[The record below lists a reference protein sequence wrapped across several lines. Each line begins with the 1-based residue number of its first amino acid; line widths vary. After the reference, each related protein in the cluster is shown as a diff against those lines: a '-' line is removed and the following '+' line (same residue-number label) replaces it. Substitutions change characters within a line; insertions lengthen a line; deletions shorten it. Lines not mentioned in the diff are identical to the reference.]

1 MKRVIVVTIA
11 LLTYAGA
18 CCQRSLTLPEALAS
32 VEANNPELKALRH
45 EAEAAKAGG
54 RAQSS
59 MPDPE
64 VSFGYLWSGRKDV
77 SVSQGLDWA
86 TISGRRRAVSAAID
100 SLSES
105 TYAVGRQDVL
115 LRARLAYTGV
125 VKSSLL
131 VSLHTLRLDNATRLA
146 DMARRLLAAGGGRQS
161 DAMVAALARAQA
173 LAELTRAQSE
183 LDTRM
188 SELAALNGGEA
199 IMAADT
205 ALTALGSLPGDFDS
219 WYASVEVRVS
229 PLALARARRGLASAE
244 ADVARAEAM
253 PQVSLG
259 YMGEF
264 TPDESYQGVTL
275 GVSLP
280 LWSARRRA
288 RQSHLEA
295 VSAQSRLE
303 AEECRLRSTMRAAFN
318 KTLMLGRVAAELRES
333 LQLND
338 GRALAAA
345 ALSAGEMTA
354 AEAIYAESLYY
365 EAAVAT
371 VNAEAEYLMAIAE
384 LESCVIEL

>member
-18 CCQRSLTLPEALAS
+18 CGQRSLTLPEALAS

-77 SVSQGLDWA
+77 SVSQELDWA

-259 YMGEF
+259 YMGE
-264 TPDESYQGVTL
+264 SYQGVTL

-280 LWSARRRA
+280 LWSARRKA
-288 RQSHLEA
+288 RQSRLEA

-365 EAAVAT
+365 DAAVAT

-384 LESCVIEL
+384 LESCVMEL